1 MKKLANETK
10 EKYEKKIEFIIDEK
24 KTLVNQLMSVQQ
36 ENDQLNE
43 CIIRVQQTEREKYL
57 KELENYSKQQNLD
70 YESQIAD
77 LYKKNESLTSGAKEK
92 EGLIKNLKNDNQNL
106 KFELKTV
113 TEGYSSQIT
122 ENNKKI
128 SFFKSENEKLLQK
141 NSSLEDKIQDF
152 QLKITKKDE
161 ENFYLQKNID
171 EMLKEFK
178 FLKSISENKTEEIS
192 CLKENIGQML
202 KEIELKNE
210 EINQINSNFLMKI
223 KENETKILKIE
234 QEKNQLE
241 NEKKLLEKKIQSLS
255 DYPKN
260 VEKFVTE
267 NEKLKKNIEYYSKN
281 NNELVQDLQKKSK
294 LLEESQKQAL
304 NHKKELE
311 TEILKLQA
319 ECDRLS
325 RILNDRIEQI
335 ETERLLKEIKT
346 LENFNK
352 NIREELTT
360 KENEIKRLKQD
371 YSYDKLLSE
380 LKSFENLNFSL
391 TEENESLK
399 EKIKLILLN

>member
-1 MKKLANETK
+1 
-10 EKYEKKIEFIIDEK
+10 
-24 KTLVNQLMSVQQ
+24 
-36 ENDQLNE
+36 
-43 CIIRVQQTEREKYL
+43 
-57 KELENYSKQQNLD
+57 
-70 YESQIAD
+70 
-77 LYKKNESLTSGAKEK
+77 
-92 EGLIKNLKNDNQNL
+92 
-106 KFELKTV
+106 
-113 TEGYSSQIT
+113 
-122 ENNKKI
+122 
-128 SFFKSENEKLLQK
+128 
-141 NSSLEDKIQDF
+141 
-152 QLKITKKDE
+152 
-161 ENFYLQKNID
+161 
-171 EMLKEFK
+171 
-178 FLKSISENKTEEIS
+178 
-192 CLKENIGQML
+192 
-202 KEIELKNE
+202 
-210 EINQINSNFLMKI
+210 MKI

-360 KENEIKRLKQD
+360 KEKPPQRPQKPNSHYPIK
-371 YSYDKLLSE
+371 Y
-380 LKSFENLNFSL
+380 
-391 TEENESLK
+391 
-399 EKIKLILLN
+399 